1 MFVIKSVF
9 YCCCSRVS
17 NGTTLG
23 KKGSQFL
30 HFRKHWM
37 AGGNL
42 LVRCAALLRYAAT
55 AAKF

>member
-23 KKGSQFL
+23 GKKVIVFALSKTLDDWRQSTSTL
-30 HFRKHWM
+30 HCYAM
-37 AGGNL
+37 L
-42 LVRCAALLRYAAT
+42 LPPS
-55 AAKF
+55 FN